1 MWAGT
6 IVAITLCKENR
17 RKAGLMK
24 INTLFL
30 SALCLIGTTLLA
42 RVAIHGIE
50 QALLATAA
58 DYGLNRIGAGGKLL
72 APNID

>member
-1 MWAGT
+1 
-6 IVAITLCKENR
+6 
-17 RKAGLMK
+17 MK

-58 DYGLNRIGAGGKLL
+58 DYDLNRIGAGGKLL